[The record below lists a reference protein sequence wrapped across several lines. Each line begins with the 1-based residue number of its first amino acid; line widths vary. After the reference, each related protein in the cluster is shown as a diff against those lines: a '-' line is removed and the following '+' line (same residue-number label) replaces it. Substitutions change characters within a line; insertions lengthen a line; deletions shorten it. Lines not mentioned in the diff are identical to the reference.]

1 VGDLQEFFLSFIL
14 AEASPTTAP
23 DRQRHQKTVARLSRG
38 TSDALSTVLLMAQL
52 TGIEVRHKKAC
63 GSRDGRRCN
72 CEPSYQASV
81 WSARES
87 KRIRKTFPSL
97 AEARAWRSETQT
109 GVRRGTMR
117 APANMTVQEAADEL
131 VAGMKSGRVRN
142 RSGDLY
148 KPSAIRSYE
157 AALRDHVVPRVGRMR
172 LADVQ
177 RRDVQQIGD
186 DLLSDG
192 RDPSTIRNALMP
204 LRVIFRRAVEDG
216 DLAVNPCTHLRL
228 PAVRGRRERIASP
241 DEAQRLLAALPER
254 DRPVWATALYAGRRR
269 GELMALRWEDVDL
282 AAGVIRVVRSY
293 DDKGR
298 VEVEP
303 KSRAGRRTIPIVG
316 ALRDALIEHRARQSH
331 DDGLVFG
338 SSAKRPFVASNLW
351 RRAQRAWKR
360 DGLKPIGLH
369 EARHTFASV
378 LIAAG
383 VNAKA
388 ITTYMGHASIQTTY
402 DLYGKLMPGS
412 ESEAGALV
420 DAYLAR
426 ADTQSRLE
434 QLES

>member
-1 VGDLQEFFLSFIL
+1 
-14 AEASPTTAP
+14 
-23 DRQRHQKTVARLSRG
+23 
-38 TSDALSTVLLMAQL
+38 MAQL

-63 GSRDGRRCN
+63 TSRDGRRCN
-72 CEPSYQASV
+72 CEPTYQASV

-87 KRIRKTFPSL
+87 KRIRKTFSTF
-97 AEARAWRSETQT
+97 AEARAWRSETQA
-109 GVRRGTMR
+109 GVRRGTLR
-117 APANMTVQEAADEL
+117 APANTTVEDAADEL
-131 VAGMKSGRVRN
+131 VSGMKSGRVRT

-157 AALRDHVVPRVGRMR
+157 AALRDHIVPRLRRTR

-177 RRDVQQIGD
+177 HRDIQRIAD
-186 DLLSDG
+186 DLLAEG

-204 LRVIFRRAVEDG
+204 VRVIFRRAVEDG

-241 DEAQRLLAALPER
+241 EEAQRLLAALPER
-254 DRPVWATALYAGRRR
+254 DRPIWATALYAGLRR

-282 AAGVIRVVRSY
+282 ATGVLRVQRAY
-293 DDKGR
+293 DDKEH
-298 VEVEP
+298 VEIEP
-303 KSRAGRRTIPIVG
+303 KSRAGRRIVPVVG
-316 ALRDALIEHRARQSH
+316 ALRDSLVEHKALEGREV
-331 DDGLVFG
+331 GLVLG
-338 SSAKRPFVASNLW
+338 STPETPFQPSTLW
-351 RRAQRAWKR
+351 RRARRAWKR
-360 DGLKPIGLH
+360 VGLEPIGLH

-412 ESEAGALV
+412 ESDATALV

-426 ADTQSRLE
+426 ADTSSRPE
-434 QLES
+434 QLGA

>member
-1 VGDLQEFFLSFIL
+1 
-14 AEASPTTAP
+14 
-23 DRQRHQKTVARLSRG
+23 
-38 TSDALSTVLLMAQL
+38 MAQL

-63 GSRDGRRCN
+63 ASRDGRRCN
-72 CEPSYQASV
+72 CQPTYQASV

-87 KRIRKTFPSL
+87 KRIRKTFTTL

-109 GVRRGTMR
+109 GVRRGTLR
-117 APANMTVQEAADEL
+117 APANTTVQETAEDL
-131 VAGMKSGRVRN
+131 TAGMKSGRIRT
-142 RSGDLY
+142 RSGDRY

-157 AALRDHVVPRVGRMR
+157 AALRDHIVPHLGRTR
-172 LADVQ
+172 LADVHH
-177 RRDVQQIGD
+177 RDVQRIAD
-186 DLLSDG
+186 DLLAEG

-254 DRPVWATALYAGRRR
+254 DRPIWATALYAGLRR
-269 GELMALRWEDVDL
+269 GELMALRWEDIDL
-282 AAGVIRVVRSY
+282 AGGVIRIERAY

-298 VEVEP
+298 VEIEP
-303 KSRAGRRTIPIVG
+303 KSRAGLRAVPIVG
-316 ALRDALIEHRARQSH
+316 ALRDALVEHKAREGR
-331 DDGLVFG
+331 DRGLVFG
-338 SSAKRPFVASNLW
+338 SSAETPFQPSTVW
-351 RRAQRAWKR
+351 RRSHTSWLRA
-360 DGLKPIGLH
+360 GLEPLGLH

-388 ITTYMGHASIQTTY
+388 ITTYMGHASVQTTY

-412 ESEAGALV
+412 ESEAAALV
-420 DAYLAR
+420 DAYLNRTDTAAR
-426 ADTQSRLE
+426 LA
-434 QLES
+434 QLER

>member
-1 VGDLQEFFLSFIL
+1 
-14 AEASPTTAP
+14 
-23 DRQRHQKTVARLSRG
+23 
-38 TSDALSTVLLMAQL
+38 MAQL

-63 GSRDGRRCN
+63 PSRDGRRCN
-72 CEPSYQASV
+72 CEPAYQASV
-81 WSARES
+81 WSARER
-87 KRIRKTFPSL
+87 KRIRKTFLTL

-117 APANMTVQEAADEL
+117 APANTSVEESAEAL

-142 RSGDLY
+142 RSGDCY

-157 AALRDHVVPRVGRMR
+157 AALRDHIVPQIGRTR

-177 RRDVQQIGD
+177 HRDVQRIVD
-186 DLLSDG
+186 DLLSAG

-216 DLAVNPCTHLRL
+216 DLVVNPCAHVRL

-241 DEAQRLLAALPER
+241 EEAQRLLAALPER
-254 DRPVWATALYAGRRR
+254 DRTIWATALYAGLRR
-269 GELMALRWEDVDL
+269 GELMALRWDDIDL
-282 AAGVIRVVRSY
+282 AAGVIRVERSY

-298 VEVEP
+298 VEIEP
-303 KSRAGRRTIPIVG
+303 KSRAGRRTVPIVG
-316 ALRDALIEHRARQSH
+316 ALRDVLVEHKAGQDRGAA
-331 DDGLVFG
+331 GLVFG
-338 SSAKRPFVASNLW
+338 SSAKTPFVASNLW

-360 DGLKPIGLH
+360 ASLEPIGLH

-402 DLYGKLMPGS
+402 DLYGKPMPGS
-412 ESEAGALV
+412 ESEAAALV

-426 ADTQSRLE
+426 ADTASRLA
-434 QLES
+434 QLEHES

>member
-1 VGDLQEFFLSFIL
+1 
-14 AEASPTTAP
+14 
-23 DRQRHQKTVARLSRG
+23 
-38 TSDALSTVLLMAQL
+38 MAQL

-63 GSRDGRRCN
+63 ASRDGRRCN
-72 CEPSYQASV
+72 CQPAYQASV

-87 KRIRKTFPSL
+87 KRIRKTFPTL

-109 GVRRGTMR
+109 GVRRGTVR
-117 APANMTVQEAADEL
+117 APANMAIQKAADEL
-131 VAGMKSGRVRN
+131 VAGMKSGCVRN

-157 AALRDHVVPRVGRMR
+157 AALRDHIIPRLGRTR

-177 RRDVQQIGD
+177 HRDVQRIAD
-186 DLLSDG
+186 DLLAEG

-216 DLAVNPCTHLRL
+216 DLTVNPCAHLRL

-241 DEAQRLLAALPER
+241 EEAQRLLAALPKR
-254 DRPVWATALYAGRRR
+254 DRPVWATALYAGLRR
-269 GELMALRWEDVDL
+269 GELMALRWDDVDL
-282 AAGVIRVVRSY
+282 AAGVIRVERSY

-298 VEVEP
+298 VEIEP
-303 KSRAGRRTIPIVG
+303 KSRAGRRTVPIVG
-316 ALRDALIEHRARQSH
+316 ALRDVLVEHKARQ
-331 DDGLVFG
+331 DRDGWLAFG
-338 SSAKRPFVASNLW
+338 SSAERPLVPSNLW

-360 DGLKPIGLH
+360 ARLRPIGLH

-412 ESEAGALV
+412 ESEATALV

-426 ADTQSRLE
+426 ADTQARLD
-434 QLES
+434 QLEATES

>member
-1 VGDLQEFFLSFIL
+1 
-14 AEASPTTAP
+14 
-23 DRQRHQKTVARLSRG
+23 
-38 TSDALSTVLLMAQL
+38 MAQL

-63 GSRDGRRCN
+63 ASRDGRRCN
-72 CEPSYQASV
+72 CQPAYQASV

-87 KRIRKTFPSL
+87 KRIRKTFRTL

-109 GVRRGTMR
+109 GVRRGTVR
-117 APANMTVQEAADEL
+117 APANMAVQEAADEL
-131 VAGMKSGRVRN
+131 VAGMKAGRVRN

-157 AALRDHVVPRVGRMR
+157 AALRDHIVPRLGRVR

-177 RRDVQQIGD
+177 HRDVQRIAD
-186 DLLSDG
+186 DLLAGG

-241 DEAQRLLAALPER
+241 EEARRLLAALPER
-254 DRPVWATALYAGRRR
+254 DRPVWATALYAGLRR
-269 GELMALRWEDVDL
+269 GELMALYWNEVDV
-282 AAGVIRVVRSY
+282 AAGVIRVERSY

-298 VEVEP
+298 VEIEP
-303 KSRAGRRTIPIVG
+303 KSRAGRRTVPIVG
-316 ALRDALIEHRARQSH
+316 ALRDVLVAYNASQDRDR
-331 DDGLVFG
+331 GLVFG
-338 SSAKRPFVASNLW
+338 SSAETPFVPSNLW

-360 DGLKPIGLH
+360 AGLDPIGLH

-412 ESEAGALV
+412 ESEATALV

-426 ADTQSRLE
+426 ADTQARLD
-434 QLES
+434 QLGATES

>member
-1 VGDLQEFFLSFIL
+1 
-14 AEASPTTAP
+14 
-23 DRQRHQKTVARLSRG
+23 
-38 TSDALSTVLLMAQL
+38 MAQR

-63 GSRDGRRCN
+63 ASRDGGRCN
-72 CEPSYQASV
+72 CQPTCQASV

-87 KRIRKTFPSL
+87 KRIRKTFPTL

-109 GVRRGTMR
+109 GVRRGTLR
-117 APANMTVQEAADEL
+117 APSHTTVGEAAEDL
-131 VAGMKSGRVRN
+131 VAGMRTGRVRT
-142 RSGDLY
+142 RSGDVY

-157 AALRDHVVPRVGRMR
+157 AALRDHILPRIGRTRVGDVQHR
-172 LADVQ
+172 DVQ
-177 RRDVQQIGD
+177 RMAD
-186 DLLSDG
+186 DLLAAG

-216 DLAVNPCTHLRL
+216 DVAVNPCAHLRV

-241 DEAQRLLAALPER
+241 EEAERLLAALPER
-254 DRPVWATALYAGRRR
+254 DRPVWATALYAGLRR
-269 GELMALRWEDVDL
+269 GELMALRWEEVDL
-282 AAGVIRVVRSY
+282 ATGVLHVERAY
-293 DDKGR
+293 DDKEH
-298 VEVEP
+298 VEIEP
-303 KSRAGRRTIPIVG
+303 KSRAGHRAVPIVG
-316 ALRDALIEHRARQSH
+316 ALRDVLVVHKQLQERDS
-331 DDGLVFG
+331 GLVFG
-338 SSAKRPFVASNLW
+338 SSPSTPFQPSNLW

-360 DGLKPIGLH
+360 AGLEPIGLH

-412 ESEAGALV
+412 ESEAVALV

-426 ADTQSRLE
+426 ADTATRLA
-434 QLES
+434 QVD